1 MLDPLDPETTMAF
14 KLLYSVKDF
23 LADPPVLSRASFR
36 IRFTWDKRY
45 IEEAAGSTTYRT

>member
-1 MLDPLDPETTMAF
+1 MLEPFDPETTIAF

-36 IRFTWDKRY
+36 IRLT
-45 IEEAAGSTTYRT
+45 